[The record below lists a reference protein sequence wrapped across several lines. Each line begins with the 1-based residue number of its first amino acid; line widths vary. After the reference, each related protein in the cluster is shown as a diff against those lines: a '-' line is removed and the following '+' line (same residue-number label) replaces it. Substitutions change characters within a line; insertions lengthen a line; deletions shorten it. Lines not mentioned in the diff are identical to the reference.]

1 MTRADAAQKRE
12 LYCELLDHYGPALSG
27 RCKDVLELYYEEDL
41 SLSEIAE
48 NCGITRQGVHDMIR
62 RCGKILEGYEERL
75 GLVSRF
81 LRVKKKTEEIR
92 GLTGDERV
100 ARLADEILED
110 L

>member
-1 MTRADAAQKRE
+1 MMSVMDKRYE
-12 LYCELLDHYGPALSG
+12 EALLFDFYGELLTERQKQIYQAVVMD
-27 RCKDVLELYYEEDL
+27 DF
-41 SLSEIAE
+41 SLGETARE
-48 NCGITRQGVHDMIR
+48 YGITRQGVHDMIR